1 MDTSWIANPRYVIE
15 HKTETLIMRKLLS
28 RLAVLLIG
36 VWSAVALSQ
45 TYPPKP
51 VTLVVPYPPGGGA
64 DVMARIIAANLTAQ
78 LSGTVIV
85 ENKPGANGN
94 IGTASVAK
102 ASPDGYTLLLATTG
116 HALNKFLYK
125 SPGYDPTGDFS
136 PVALIGST
144 DLVLVVRSDS
154 PLRSAKEIVDFA
166 KANPSKLNFASAGSG
181 SVPHLTIAMF
191 ESAANVKVT
200 HVPYKGAAPA
210 IADLVGGQVD
220 AYFASLPSAIGMITT
235 NKVIALATTGAK
247 RSTLLD
253 NIPTMQESGFPSV
266 ISDIWFGIAA
276 PAKTPAA
283 ITERLASAIRS
294 SLVLPETVKQLR
306 GLGVEVRY
314 QGASEFASL
323 LASDLSKWKVLVQS
337 TGAKLD

>member
-1 MDTSWIANPRYVIE
+1 MQSFFADSRLDTSWIANPRYVIE

-253 NIPTMQESGFPSV
+253 NVPTMQESGFPNVS
-266 ISDIWFGIAA
+266 SDIWFGIAA
-276 PAKTPAA
+276 PAKTPAV
-283 ITERLASAIRS
+283 IT
-294 SLVLPETVKQLR
+294 
-306 GLGVEVRY
+306 
-314 QGASEFASL
+314 
-323 LASDLSKWKVLVQS
+323 
-337 TGAKLD
+337 